1 MSDKF
6 KEMASKA
13 REEHEK
19 TIAAAQ
25 AKLEAERAARYQSV
39 DTAVLALRTHVQPV
53 IEQARREFHSEGIE
67 MRVEEN
73 YDVRNF
79 SSQNPS
85 IIIKCAGP
93 IRPSHRYQPFSRAC
107 IFSSDGQRVFV
118 ELESHR
124 SERSEKLAESL
135 LERADHL
142 IEEGIKRVLQ
152 EYFDALPEMK
162 WIADVRR

>member
-1 MSDKF
+1 
-6 KEMASKA
+6 
-13 REEHEK
+13 
-19 TIAAAQ
+19 
-25 AKLEAERAARYQSV
+25 
-39 DTAVLALRTHVQPV
+39 
-53 IEQARREFHSEGIE
+53 
-67 MRVEEN
+67 MR
-73 YDVRNF
+73 
-79 SSQNPS
+79 SL
-85 IIIKCAGP
+85 
-93 IRPSHRYQPFSRAC
+93 C

-124 SERSEKLAESL
+124 SERSEKLAESP